1 MRTLIDGYNLLY
13 AFPPLRKLM
22 IAKRSEQARLGFVKL
37 IGGLMRSGALK
48 APVTIVFDGKALGA
62 TSAAVD
68 APGLDVRFA
77 RHPDTADS
85 LIGDTVEHAAGLDHF
100 TVVSSDREVQARV
113 RRLGAKVVR
122 IKDFIE
128 KHVPER
134 KPRPPT
140 RAEKEAA
147 EEDPAKPKG
156 GLPAFM
162 VDEWLEEFGLGE

>member
-22 IAKRSEQARLGFVKL
+22 IAKRSEQAREGLVKL
-37 IGGLMRSGALK
+37 VGGLLGSGALK

-62 TSAAVD
+62 TAAAVD
-68 APGLDVRFA
+68 SPGLHVRFA
-77 RHPDTADS
+77 PHPDTADS
-85 LIGDTVEHAAGLDHF
+85 LIGDMVEHSAELERF
-100 TVVSSDREVQARV
+100 TVVSSDREVQSRV

-140 RAEKEAA
+140 RVEKEVA

-156 GLPAFM
+156 RLPDFM

>member
-22 IAKRSEQARLGFVKL
+22 IAKQSEQARLGFVKL
-37 IGGLMRSGALK
+37 VGSLIKSGALR
-48 APVTIVFDGKALGA
+48 APVTIVFDGKAGGA
-62 TSAAVD
+62 TTAAVD

-77 RHPDTADS
+77 PHPDTADS
-85 LIGDTVEHAAGLDHF
+85 LIGDIVEQSAELEQY

-113 RRLGAKVVR
+113 RPLGAKVVR
-122 IKDFIE
+122 VKDFIE

-134 KPRPPT
+134 KPRPLT
-140 RAEKEAA
+140 RAEKETA

-156 GLPAFM
+156 GLPDFM
-162 VDEWLEEFGLGE
+162 VDEWLEEFGLRE